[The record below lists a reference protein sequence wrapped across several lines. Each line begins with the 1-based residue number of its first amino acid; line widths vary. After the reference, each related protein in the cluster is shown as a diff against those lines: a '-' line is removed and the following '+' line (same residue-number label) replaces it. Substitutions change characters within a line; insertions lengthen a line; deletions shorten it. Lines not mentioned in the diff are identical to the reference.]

1 MDIDIGFNTAL
12 VLLSVLSLGTACGI
26 IGAYIMLYKKSLVSD
41 AVSHATLPGIG
52 IGFMLALWLGLDNGR
67 FLPFL
72 LIGAAFTGYL
82 AARLIHWINSNTR
95 LNEDIAISTTLAFFF
110 GLGIVLFSLIQNME
124 SGNRSG
130 LDSFLLGQ
138 TSGITYSDA
147 IIICVVSLITA
158 MLAVSLHRHFIIQS
172 FDRNFA
178 KLYAP
183 LQGRLERIL
192 SFLMLIIVCTGL
204 KTTGAILILAL
215 LIIPA
220 ASARLWS
227 DNNKPMI
234 ALSAGFGLLSALSG
248 ALFSAGYANVPTGAS
263 IVVCSF
269 IIFAG
274 SMALKVGSKASIS
287 KQEST
292 LQ

>member
-1 MDIDIGFNTAL
+1 L
-12 VLLSVLSLGTACGI
+12 VLLSVLSLGAACGV

-52 IGFMLALWLGLDNGR
+52 IGFMLALWAGLDDGR

-72 LIGAAFTGYL
+72 LMGAAFTGYI
-82 AARLIHWINSNTR
+82 ASRIIHWINTKTR
-95 LNEDIAISTTLAFFF
+95 LSEDSAISSTLSFFF

-147 IIICVVSLITA
+147 IIISVVSLATA
-158 MLAVSLHRHFIIQS
+158 ILALAFHRHFILQS
-172 FDRNFA
+172 FDASFA
-178 KLYAP
+178 KLNAP
-183 LQGRLERIL
+183 LQGRLERTL
-192 SFLMLIIVCTGL
+192 SILMLVVVCTGL

-220 ASARLWS
+220 ACARQWS
-227 DNNKPMI
+227 ENTKPMI
-234 ALSAGFGLLSALSG
+234 ALSAVAGVISALSG
-248 ALFSAGYANVPTGAS
+248 VLFSAGYANLPTGAS
-263 IVVCSF
+263 IVMCSF
-269 IIFAG
+269 IIFAASLAIKLG
-274 SMALKVGSKASIS
+274 YKALFTKPEGAPS
-287 KQEST
+287 
-292 LQ
+292 